1 MGITMNER
9 EHGHPAEER
18 EAAAQAASEVR
29 AMRGR
34 WLVVY
39 GGGSAERYRFRRRAT
54 AAVRGAIDAG
64 VPARLIRYRRDRVW
78 FDETM
83 PGLEI
88 NDSRWMP

>member
-1 MGITMNER
+1 
-9 EHGHPAEER
+9 
-18 EAAAQAASEVR
+18 
-29 AMRGR
+29 MRGR

-39 GGGSAERYRFRRRAT
+39 EGGAAVRHRARRRAT
-54 AAVRGAIDAG
+54 AAVRYAIDAG
-64 VPARLIRYRRDRVW
+64 IQARLIRYRRDRVW